1 MTRHKFVKN
10 IFIYNHMALPISA
23 VPVLT
28 GKAADRFSKQM
39 KLSEHKRGTINFSK
53 EISEARKILFKAR
66 ISYLPL

>member
-1 MTRHKFVKN
+1 
-10 IFIYNHMALPISA
+10 MALPISA